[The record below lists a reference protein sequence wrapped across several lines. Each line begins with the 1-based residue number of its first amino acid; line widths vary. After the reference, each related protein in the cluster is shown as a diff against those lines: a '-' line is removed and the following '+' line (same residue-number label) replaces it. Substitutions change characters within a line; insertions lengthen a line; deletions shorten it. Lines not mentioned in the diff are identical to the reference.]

1 MTNRKLNLS
10 KVFRKLK
17 FGKDLDLRVS
27 PPRGVGGWSARF
39 TDLSILTHFL
49 SGFKPYAQINPVAR
63 IRPHSRLPPCL

>member
-27 PPRGVGGWSARF
+27 PPGGGGVSAEISLLKEVSTIF
-39 TDLSILTHFL
+39 SLLKEFYHF
-49 SGFKPYAQINPVAR
+49 S
-63 IRPHSRLPPCL
+63 

>member
-27 PPRGVGGWSARF
+27 PPGGGGVSAEISGIK
-39 TDLSILTHFL
+39 DIL
-49 SGFKPYAQINPVAR
+49 GQN
-63 IRPHSRLPPCL
+63 